1 MKRIIRIGKNK
12 HNPEI
17 EYYLGKIK
25 FLEVI
30 HIKDDKNTNK
40 ELIKVNEGKKL
51 LDKIIGY
58 TVALTE
64 EGIQIDSVSFAKL
77 IEKESDISFIIG
89 GAFGLS
95 DEVKKSANFL
105 LSLSKMTFPH
115 ELAYL
120 MLVEQLYRA
129 ERILE
134 GHPYHKE

>member
-64 EGIQIDSVSFAKL
+64 EGNQIDSVSFAKL

-95 DEVKKSANFL
+95 EEVKKSANFL

-134 GHPYHKE
+134 GHPYQKE

>member
-64 EGIQIDSVSFAKL
+64 EGNQIDSVSFAKL

>member
-17 EYYLGKIK
+17 EYYVDKIDS
-25 FLEVI
+25 LEVI
-30 HIKDDKNTNK
+30 HVKDDKSTNK
-40 ELIKVNEGKKL
+40 ELVKKNEGKRILEKV
-51 LDKIIGY
+51 IGY

-64 EGIQIDSVSFAKL
+64 EGAQMDSITFAQL
-77 IEKESDISFIIG
+77 IEKQPDITFIIG
-89 GAFGLS
+89 GAYGLS
-95 DEVKKSANFL
+95 DEVKKKAVLL